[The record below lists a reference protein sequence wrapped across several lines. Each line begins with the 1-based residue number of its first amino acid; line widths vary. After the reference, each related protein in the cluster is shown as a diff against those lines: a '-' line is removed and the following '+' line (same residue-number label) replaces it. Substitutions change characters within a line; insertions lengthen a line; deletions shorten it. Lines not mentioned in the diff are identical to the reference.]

1 MKEFSCLQLSCLGPG
16 TLWSPA
22 ASIALLHIA
31 VFIIHVM
38 AEKLGRVQ
46 WDPRMLPD
54 HSPTSR
60 QVS

>member
-16 TLWSPA
+16 TSWSPA
-22 ASIALLHIA
+22 ACIALLHTA

-54 HSPTSR
+54 HSPTSQ